1 MIMNVVDRK
10 HRLKTTLCRQITWVL
25 SIFL

>member
-10 HRLKTTLCRQITWVL
+10 HRLKTALCRQITWVL